1 MTVFFPVIE
10 LIDRYAI
17 ALLKF
22 EKTQANQEELDF
34 YAGQLSNF
42 DTNQVMDEFAQL
54 CNIHRKIWS
63 LEAELKSGRE
73 SELSLADIGS
83 RAIQIRNHN
92 NSRIALKNLIAEKL
106 GCRIREIKQDHLS
119 E

>member
-22 EKTQANQEELDF
+22 EKTQANQEELNF
-34 YAGQLSNF
+34 YADQLSNF

-54 CNIHRKIWS
+54 CNIHREIWS

-73 SELSLADIGS
+73 AELSLADIGS
-83 RAIQIRNHN
+83 RAIQIRNCN

-106 GCRIREIKQDHLS
+106 GCKVREIKQDHLS

>member
-1 MTVFFPVIE
+1 MTMFFPVIE

-22 EKTQANQEELDF
+22 EKTQANQEELVF
-34 YAGQLSNF
+34 YANQLSNF
-42 DTNQVMDEFAQL
+42 DTNQVLDEFAHL
-54 CNIHRKIWS
+54 CNIHREIWS

-73 SELSLADIGS
+73 AELSLADIGS

-106 GCRIREIKQDHLS
+106 GCKVREIKQDHLS